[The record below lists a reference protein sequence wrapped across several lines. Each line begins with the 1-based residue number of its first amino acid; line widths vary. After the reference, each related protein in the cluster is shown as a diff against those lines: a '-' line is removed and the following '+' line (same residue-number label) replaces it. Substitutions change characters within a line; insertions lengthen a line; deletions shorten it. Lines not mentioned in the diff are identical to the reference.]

1 MSNLIEAINLLST
14 CNLREFAKIIFYVIF
29 ESIKCI
35 LLEWII
41 PFILFVLTGIVVI
54 LAFNFLSVDVKLI
67 TEQES
72 RLDNISSSYSRNIER
87 FIFITSNKL
96 TKLTEPKKMYLE
108 YCDVNNKCKKKLVA
122 KKYVKAL
129 SKAENQAIILK
140 KLNSDP
146 VEVILVGSY
155 DFVYE

>member
-1 MSNLIEAINLLST
+1 
-14 CNLREFAKIIFYVIF
+14 
-29 ESIKCI
+29 
-35 LLEWII
+35 
-41 PFILFVLTGIVVI
+41 
-54 LAFNFLSVDVKLI
+54 
-67 TEQES
+67 
-72 RLDNISSSYSRNIER
+72 
-87 FIFITSNKL
+87 
-96 TKLTEPKKMYLE
+96 
-108 YCDVNNKCKKKLVA
+108 VNNKCKKKLVA